1 MRLLDLEISQDI
13 LLVQQGKDEIRDR
26 LIKKYFPFILKV
38 TARTCKRFVRV
49 GEDEEIS
56 VALLAFN
63 EALDKYNIKQK
74 TSFFFFAETV
84 IRRRIID
91 YFRKNE
97 QGVQDLPWSSLIHDG
112 EEDDAEIRLDKLTW
126 KEAAER
132 YYERE
137 VTEIRREEIKEY
149 SGKLKEF
156 GIEFQDLVK
165 ISPKHQ
171 DARITAYQ
179 VAKLICEKES
189 HRCFLQRTKTL
200 PLKELQK
207 EVAVSRKTLERQRK
221 YIIALVVIIMGE
233 FYYLQDYLDSMK
245 G

>member
-13 LLVQQGKDEIRDR
+13 LLVQQGKDEVRDR
-26 LIKKYFPFILKV
+26 LIKRYFPFILKV

-56 VALLAFN
+56 VALIAFN
-63 EALDKYNIKQK
+63 EALDKYNTKRNS
-74 TSFFFFAETV
+74 SFFLFAETV

-91 YFRKNE
+91 YFRKTQ

-112 EEDDAEIRLDKLTW
+112 EEEDAEVRLDKLTW
-126 KEAAER
+126 KEATER
-132 YYERE
+132 YYEKE
-137 VTEIRREEIKEY
+137 VTEIRREEIREY

-165 ISPKHQ
+165 VSPKHR
-171 DARITAYQ
+171 DARMTAYR
-179 VAKLICEKES
+179 VARLICEKES
-189 HRCFLQRTKTL
+189 YRLFLQRTKTL
-200 PLKELQK
+200 PLKELET
-207 EVAVSRKTLERQRK
+207 EVVVSRKTLERQRK
-221 YIIALVVIIMGE
+221 YIIALAVIIMGK